1 MADTASDPTAD
12 RCQLNATLSS
22 SVHDKNELLSFY
34 QQWSDKYDEDF
45 RTEHYIGPC
54 LTVEAVCELIPDE
67 KRADVTVLDV
77 AAGTGLVGLELAKNG
92 FKVIDAIDGSEAML
106 TKLRQKSIYRCTTQA
121 MLGNGGDCE
130 SLPENAYDVVTS
142 SGGFVP
148 GHLPVSAVQDLIRMC
163 KPGGL
168 IVIVMRYEY
177 LNTCEEL
184 RPLEPLMIE
193 LEHKNPSCWSRLK
206 RHISPN
212 YLLDKEGIVFVY
224 RKSL

>member
-12 RCQLNATLSS
+12 RCKLNATLSS
-22 SVHDKNELLSFY
+22 SVHDKTELLSFY

-45 RTEHYIGPC
+45 RPEHYVGPR
-54 LTVEAVCELIPDE
+54 LAVEAVCELIPNE
-67 KRADVTVLDV
+67 KRSQVTVLDV

-92 FKVIDAIDGSEAML
+92 FNSIDAIDGSEDML
-106 TKLRQKSIYRCTTQA
+106 TKLRQKGIYKRATQA
-121 MLGNGGDCE
+121 MLGNADNE
-130 SLPENAYDVVTS
+130 SLPKDEYDVVTS
-142 SGGFVP
+142 CGGFVP
-148 GHLPVSAVQDLIRMC
+148 GHLPCQAVHDLVRMC

-177 LNTCEEL
+177 LTTCEEL
-184 RPLEPLMIE
+184 RPLEPLMDE
-193 LEHKNPSCWSRLK
+193 LEAKNPSRWSRLK

-212 YLLDKEGIVFVY
+212 YLLDKEGIVFAY